1 MWGTVA
7 KAPDRGSPGFQYK
20 PLRAAARR
28 EALPVRRNTL
38 FGGGAPRNAPRKE
51 DLAVGTAKDH
61 VASQGHADSAA
72 RLRNVKL
79 RPLVTCALLLTVAAG
94 CTSGHLS
101 QPAPLPS
108 TGHVRGQLLFVGGP
122 APGSARPLSG
132 TVTLSGHVQ
141 MNVTVGL
148 RGHYFATLPP
158 GVYRVEGRSPQFGSG
173 TYPCHAQARVTVG
186 PNETAQADVYCQG
199 K

>member
-1 MWGTVA
+1 MLKRRT
-7 KAPDRGSPGFQYK
+7 
-20 PLRAAARR
+20 AAAPGSNTSRFERPRAVRR
-28 EALPVRRNTL
+28 SRSGATHSLAALRRGRRPRHSEPQTITMPLMGMQARRARLPV
-38 FGGGAPRNAPRKE
+38 K
-51 DLAVGTAKDH
+51 VG
-61 VASQGHADSAA
+61 
-72 RLRNVKL
+72 R
-79 RPLVTCALLLTVAAG
+79 LVTCALLLTLVPG

-101 QPAPLPS
+101 QPAPSPS

-132 TVTLSGHVQ
+132 TVTLSGLVQ

-158 GVYRVEGRSPQFGSG
+158 GVYRVEGLSPQFGSG